1 MSNDFHAG
9 YRRMYLGGQLRDAAD
24 GRRETVVCP
33 ATERGVAEVAWAGV
47 ADAEAALAAA
57 EAAFAG
63 WAAQPLPVRRDWMH
77 KLAEAATAERDLLQN
92 CVMHETGK
100 TWEQAD
106 EDVTTL
112 IKSLR
117 YYPEQM
123 ARFGSE
129 SLPDDSGTY
138 HHELVYE
145 PVGVVVAYLAW
156 NFPLLNLAFKIGPAL
171 AAGCTIILKP
181 APQTPLSAYLV
192 GELCQRIGLPAGVVN
207 IVAGPN
213 DPVATTLSA
222 SQIPRLLTL
231 IGSTATGRRV
241 VADGATSI
249 KRYSME
255 LGGNAPVIVLPD
267 ADLELAASVV
277 TTLKFANAGQIC
289 VAPNRVLVHKSVAGT
304 FADKVVNR
312 ARQVKVGFGR
322 GSGATMGPLISVAA
336 RDRIATC
343 VREAVDAGARLLHG
357 GRRPATP
364 ERGYFFEPT
373 VLEGVRQ
380 DMRVCR
386 QEIFGPVVS
395 LMQYADVE
403 EALRLANDTDAG
415 LSSFVFGRDRGLLDR
430 IARRLRFGEVMING
444 FKYYIALP
452 HIGIKDSGVG
462 CDCSAL
468 ALHDYLNMKRITT
481 TEET

>member
-1 MSNDFHAG
+1 M
-9 YRRMYLGGQLRDAAD
+9 
-24 GRRETVVCP
+24 
-33 ATERGVAEVAWAGV
+33 
-47 ADAEAALAAA
+47 
-57 EAAFAG
+57 
-63 WAAQPLPVRRDWMH
+63 
-77 KLAEAATAERDLLQN
+77 
-92 CVMHETGK
+92 
-100 TWEQAD
+100 
-106 EDVTTL
+106 
-112 IKSLR
+112 
-117 YYPEQM
+117 
-123 ARFGSE
+123 
-129 SLPDDSGTY
+129 
-138 HHELVYE
+138 
-145 PVGVVVAYLAW
+145 
-156 NFPLLNLAFKIGPAL
+156 
-171 AAGCTIILKP
+171 
-181 APQTPLSAYLV
+181 
-192 GELCQRIGLPAGVVN
+192 
-207 IVAGPN
+207 
-213 DPVATTLSA
+213 
-222 SQIPRLLTL
+222 
-231 IGSTATGRRV
+231 
-241 VADGATSI
+241 
-249 KRYSME
+249 
-255 LGGNAPVIVLPD
+255 
-267 ADLELAASVV
+267 
-277 TTLKFANAGQIC
+277 
-289 VAPNRVLVHKSVAGT
+289 AGT
-304 FADKVVNR
+304 FAEKVVNR